1 MLGATGIELLRVDLV
16 AVRVYSQRSD
26 DILFLCIC
34 TSQIK
39 GKLFRGT
46 SVCNI
51 EVLNLNFGI
60 GQTGRNT
67 FGTESAPGKD
77 LRGQETQGV

>member
-1 MLGATGIELLRVDLV
+1 MLRATGVELLRVDLI
-16 AVRVYSQRSD
+16 AVRVYGQRSD

-39 GKLFRGT
+39 GKLFRRT

-51 EVLNLNFGI
+51 EILNLNFGI
-60 GQTGRNT
+60 DQTGRNT
-67 FGTESAPGKD
+67 LGTESAPGKD
-77 LRGQETQGV
+77 PRGQESQGK